1 MIYEFFRLLGVFL
14 GYPLQLLFF
23 KRKTLWEDKK
33 ATRLRKGGKLIIS
46 NHFNMFDY
54 VLGCFVVFPRKL
66 NAVAGEH
73 AFRSRFFRFGM
84 KFFGT
89 VEANRETRSM
99 RFIDQSV
106 DIINKG
112 QLMQIYPEGRNTPD
126 GKIHEFKHSYLVI
139 AYRAECPIVPI
150 ITDGNYGI
158 FKRTRVYVGKEIDVS
173 PYFTE
178 SKAEGRRTPRR
189 EELER
194 ANEYIF
200 AKVLEMRRLLEEDKN
215 GKGERSN
222 AHTGN

>member
-1 MIYEFFRLLGVFL
+1 MIYEFFRLLGIFL
-14 GYPLQLLFF
+14 GYPLQLIFF
-23 KRKTLWEDKK
+23 KRRTLWEDKK
-33 ATRLRKGGKLIIS
+33 ATKLHKGGKLIIS

-73 AFRSRFFRFGM
+73 AFKNPFFRFGM

-99 RFIDQSV
+99 KFIDQSV

-112 QLMQIYPEGRNTPD
+112 QLMLIYPEGRNTPD

-139 AYRAECPIVPI
+139 AYRANCPIVPI
-150 ITDGNYGI
+150 VSDGNYGL

-173 PYFTE
+173 HYFE
-178 SKAEGRRTPRR
+178 QSKAEGRRTPPRA
-189 EELER
+189 ELEL
-194 ANEYIF
+194 ANEYVHS
-200 AKVLEMRRLLEEDKN
+200 KVLEMRRLLEEDKHK
-215 GKGERSN
+215 KGETANELS
-222 AHTGN
+222 

>member
-1 MIYEFFRLLGVFL
+1 MIYEFFRLLGIFL

-23 KRKTLWEDKK
+23 KRKTFWEDKK
-33 ATRLRKGGKLIIS
+33 ATKLHKGGKLVIS
-46 NHFNMFDY
+46 NHFNLFDY

-73 AFRSRFFRFGM
+73 AFRSRLCRFGM

-112 QLMQIYPEGRNTPD
+112 QLMLIYPEGRNTPD

-150 ITDGNYGI
+150 VTDGNYGV
-158 FKRTRVYVGKEIDVS
+158 FKRTRVYVGKEIDVA
-173 PYFTE
+173 PYFAK
-178 SKAEGRRTPRR
+178 SKAEGRRTPYR

-194 ANEYIF
+194 ANEYVF
-200 AKVLEMRRLLEEDKN
+200 AKVLEYRQLLEDDKSK
-215 GKGERSN
+215 KGVR
-222 AHTGN
+222 ADAD